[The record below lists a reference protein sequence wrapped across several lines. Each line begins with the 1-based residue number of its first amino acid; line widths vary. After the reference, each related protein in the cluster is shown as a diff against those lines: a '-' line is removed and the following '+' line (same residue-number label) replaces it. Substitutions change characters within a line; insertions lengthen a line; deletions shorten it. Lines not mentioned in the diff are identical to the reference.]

1 MRLAPGWKGFVLVP
15 LALGLLSLPLSPVT
29 ALVPAA
35 SVGLVLLAVLMAV
48 FFRDPDREAGEGI
61 VAAADG
67 RVREA
72 GRDGIVTFLNIH
84 NVHVVRAPYAGRVA
98 DVQRF
103 DGGHAPAFLES
114 AGHNAGLVVS
124 LQTAWGVQDVHLL
137 AGLVAR
143 QSVAFVEPGDEVDK
157 GERIGMIRFS
167 SRVDIELP
175 GGAEPV
181 VEAGDSVRAGS
192 STLAKLPAR
201 EAEGV
206 V

>member
-29 ALVPAA
+29 GLVPAA
-35 SVGLVLLAVLMAV
+35 SAGLILLAALMAG
-48 FFRDPDREAGEGI
+48 FFRDPHREVGEGI

-67 RVREA
+67 RVRDA
-72 GRDGIVTFLNIH
+72 DQDGIVTFLNIH
-84 NVHVVRAPYAGRVA
+84 NVHVVRAPYAGRVT

-124 LQTAWGVQDVHLL
+124 LDTAWGVQDVHLV

-143 QSVAFVEPGDEVDK
+143 QSVAFVEPGDDVDK
-157 GERIGMIRFS
+157 GDRIGMIRFS
-167 SRVDIELP
+167 SRVDVELP
-175 GGAEPV
+175 EGARPV
-181 VEAGDSVRAGS
+181 VDAGDAVRAGS
-192 STLAKLPAR
+192 STLAKAPAR
-201 EAEGV
+201 EGEGV
-206 V
+206 A